1 MRENLGVPLEGDRD
15 VGALCGSHQGCQVP
29 FRPPIPNVGL
39 LLQPQLFPSPK
50 SKPFLF
56 SKGQINYVWKSMSL
70 HCRLYYKLQ
79 SCIMQWDVFNNLKSR
94 VEKLNLENYNE
105 AKGIQND
112 FHEVSRLA

>member
-1 MRENLGVPLEGDRD
+1 
-15 VGALCGSHQGCQVP
+15 
-29 FRPPIPNVGL
+29 
-39 LLQPQLFPSPK
+39 
-50 SKPFLF
+50 
-56 SKGQINYVWKSMSL
+56 MSL